1 MDNIIREAIVAFV
14 VTKRESDL
22 DGATIVTITPAS
34 LSEDPLDVCEVEL
47 TSGEELVTV
56 LPAPAESY
64 RVIRIPNTGPCS
76 FLGYEF
82 KGAESP
88 VGMD

>member
-1 MDNIIREAIVAFV
+1 MPVMKEAVIGLI
-14 VTKRESDL
+14 VTKRVCEL
-22 DGATIVTITPAS
+22 GNKTIVSITPAT

-47 TSGEELVTV
+47 LDGEELVSV
-56 LPAPAESY
+56 IPAPAESY
-64 RVIRIPNTGPCS
+64 RVLSVPDVGPCS

-88 VGMD
+88 VGIED

>member
-1 MDNIIREAIVAFV
+1 MDNIIREAIVALV
-14 VTKRESDL
+14 VTKRESDH

-56 LPAPAESY
+56 LTAPAESY
-64 RVIRIPNTGPCS
+64 RVIRTPCS

-88 VGMD
+88 VGIED

>member
-1 MDNIIREAIVAFV
+1 MPIMKEAVIGLVVA
-14 VTKRESDL
+14 KRECETS
-22 DGATIVTITPAS
+22 GRIFVSITPAT

-47 TSGEELVTV
+47 VCGEELVAV
-56 LPAPAESY
+56 IPAPVESY
-64 RVIRIPNTGPCS
+64 KVFDVPDIGPCT

-88 VGMD
+88 VGIED